1 MQMRAGRATLH
12 LPRILDERYYVP
24 LRTTLTR
31 LTEKYR
37 RSLRPLGT
45 KSNIRGSLGFL
56 ESFERFPGYLSTSYR
71 EETIDSLAR
80 FEIYAS
86 SVSGTSDLI
95 RAHYL
100 ECTYTPVNSS
110 STEVTHEFSENE
122 CLNMQ
127 IEFLPLENSP
137 AKSFDRPRCKNLMMY
152 PGMGGTRLGVLA
164 DATLTDNHHRQR
176 GFATNGNPE
185 GITVCNLIDGE
196 TLTYSLALI
205 RGRTPLACNYITV
218 RAQKNVT
225 SEWPVVGG
233 EFRALV
239 DLTRGSNK
247 LELEA
252 GGHKRR
258 LTLLHEP
265 RTTRL
270 RVTPVYVVCAGHDG
284 YFQGP
289 RREDRSPESAA
300 TRIGLGARLLQ
311 TLTAEK
317 LREAGHGKKTFQLE
331 RDLDGPECLVMH
343 SMLHVDRAR
352 AMSQRELWELIA
364 RELMTGP
371 LASKDRKYLAF
382 LSCTRYRGAPSPR
395 THEDTLARTQGH
407 AALGGGGLALFGS
420 ACLHTWPTCMAQ
432 VLPRFL
438 DTTVVDTEQLMDD
451 SNYRGTHGGC
461 LATTLGSVLHEL
473 GHTFDLG
480 HTREG
485 IMGRGFDYV
494 DRVFVGA
501 AGIDFNRNPIRRDPQ
516 HTTVAL
522 SRPLSVTVTV
532 QEPVLASPRRG
543 RLLSETSRP
552 SPSANARQLPGR
564 LSAPASPELNR
575 SFSKT
580 LNAAELPSQP
590 DRTFWG
596 PSCAALLAYHR
607 WFNTE
612 VDNHSNRR
620 HNDIEY
626 DGKRNVAR
634 SRYGVRV
641 IELRETSG
649 GMVVG
654 SRQFPGNRPPLEALV
669 PPPPP
674 HCLAA
679 LTLVAEDSTGNILKH
694 ALPTA
699 F

>member
-1 MQMRAGRATLH
+1 M
-12 LPRILDERYYVP
+12 IVVP
-24 LRTTLTR
+24 S
-31 LTEKYR
+31 KKN
-37 RSLRPLGT
+37 PL
-45 KSNIRGSLGFL
+45 KK
-56 ESFERFPGYLSTSYR
+56 E
-71 EETIDSLAR
+71 
-80 FEIYAS
+80 
-86 SVSGTSDLI
+86 
-95 RAHYL
+95 
-100 ECTYTPVNSS
+100 
-110 STEVTHEFSENE
+110 
-122 CLNMQ
+122 
-127 IEFLPLENSP
+127 
-137 AKSFDRPRCKNLMMY
+137 
-152 PGMGGTRLGVLA
+152 VLA
-164 DATLTDNHHRQR
+164 DATLADNHHRHR
-176 GFATNGNPE
+176 AFAANGNPE
-185 GITVCNLIDGE
+185 GITISNLVDGE

-205 RGRTPLACNYITV
+205 RGRAPALCSYITV
-218 RAQKNVT
+218 RGHKNVT
-225 SEWPVVGG
+225 SQWPIVAGQ
-233 EFRALV
+233 FRVLV
-239 DLTRGSNK
+239 DLARGPNK

-258 LTLLHEP
+258 LSLKYEP

-270 RVTPVYVVCAGHDG
+270 RVTPVYVICAAHDG

-289 RREDRSPESAA
+289 RNEDRSPESAA

-317 LREAGHGKKTFQLE
+317 LIEAGYGRKTFQLE

-352 AMSQRELWELIA
+352 AMKQRELWELIA

-382 LSCTRYRGAPSPR
+382 LSCTR
-395 THEDTLARTQGH
+395 
-407 AALGGGGLALFGS
+407 
-420 ACLHTWPTCMAQ
+420 
-432 VLPRFL
+432 FL
-438 DTTVVDTEQLMDD
+438 DTTVIDTEQLMDD
-451 SNYRGTHGGC
+451 SNYRGTHGAC

-532 QEPVLASPRRG
+532 QAPVMSSPRRG

-552 SPSANARQLPGR
+552 SPLLTSRQLPGR

-575 SFSKT
+575 SLSKS
-580 LNAAELPSQP
+580 LIACEPPSQP
-590 DRTFWG
+590 DRTFWS

-607 WFNTE
+607 WFNNE
-612 VDNHSNRR
+612 MDNFSNR
-620 HNDIEY
+620 HHHEIEY
-626 DGKRNVAR
+626 DGKRNVVR

-641 IELRETSG
+641 VELRETSG
-649 GMVVG
+649 GMVAC
-654 SRQFPGNRPPLEALV
+654 SRQFPGPRPPLEALV

-674 HCLAA
+674 HCLIT
-679 LTLVAEDSTGNILKH
+679 LTLVAEDSTGNVLKH
-694 ALPTA
+694 PLPTA

>member
-1 MQMRAGRATLH
+1 MR
-12 LPRILDERYYVP
+12 DV
-24 LRTTLTR
+24 
-31 LTEKYR
+31 
-37 RSLRPLGT
+37 
-45 KSNIRGSLGFL
+45 
-56 ESFERFPGYLSTSYR
+56 
-71 EETIDSLAR
+71 
-80 FEIYAS
+80 
-86 SVSGTSDLI
+86 
-95 RAHYL
+95 
-100 ECTYTPVNSS
+100 
-110 STEVTHEFSENE
+110 EN
-122 CLNMQ
+122 
-127 IEFLPLENSP
+127 
-137 AKSFDRPRCKNLMMY
+137 A
-152 PGMGGTRLGVLA
+152 VLA
-164 DATLTDNHHRQR
+164 DVTLANNHHRHR
-176 GFATNGNPE
+176 TFTTNGNPE
-185 GITVCNLIDGE
+185 GITIRNLVDGE

-205 RGRTPLACNYITV
+205 RGRAPALCSYITV
-218 RAQKNVT
+218 RGHKNVT
-225 SEWPVVGG
+225 SEWPIIAGQ
-233 EFRALV
+233 FRVLV
-239 DLTRGSNK
+239 DLARGPNK
-247 LELEA
+247 IELEA

-258 LTLLHEP
+258 LVLIYEP

-270 RVTPVYVVCAGHDG
+270 RVTPVYVICAGHDG

-289 RREDRSPESAA
+289 RNEDRSPESAA

-317 LREAGHGKKTFQLE
+317 LQEAGYGRKTFQLE

-343 SMLHVDRAR
+343 SMLHVDQAR
-352 AMSQRELWELIA
+352 AMKQRELWELIA

-382 LSCTRYRGAPSPR
+382 LSCTRYRGAPTPR
-395 THEDTLARTQGH
+395 THEDTLMRTQGH

-432 VLPRFL
+432 VLSRFL
-438 DTTVVDTEQLMDD
+438 DATVIDTEQLMDD

-501 AGIDFNRNPIRRDPQ
+501 AGIDFNRNPVRRDPQ

-532 QEPVLASPRRG
+532 QESVISSPRRG
-543 RLLSETSRP
+543 RLFSETSRP
-552 SPSANARQLPGR
+552 APSSTTRQLPGR

-575 SFSKT
+575 SLSKS
-580 LNAAELPSQP
+580 LIASEPPSQP

-596 PSCAALLAYHR
+596 PSCAALLAHHR
-607 WFNTE
+607 WFNSE
-612 VDNHSNRR
+612 MDNFSNR
-620 HNDIEY
+620 HHHEIEY
-626 DGKRNVAR
+626 DGKRNVVR

-654 SRQFPGNRPPLEALV
+654 SRQFPGLRPPLEALV

-674 HCLAA
+674 HCLTT
-679 LTLVAEDSTGNILKH
+679 LTLVAEDSTGNVLKH
-694 ALPTA
+694 PLPTA

>member
-1 MQMRAGRATLH
+1 MIVMMMMMMMMMITDRRANKFVTKLVSIVY
-12 LPRILDERYYVP
+12 LYVKNTD
-24 LRTTLTR
+24 TTTKGCYK
-31 LTEKYR
+31 EK
-37 RSLRPLGT
+37 
-45 KSNIRGSLGFL
+45 K
-56 ESFERFPGYLSTSYR
+56 
-71 EETIDSLAR
+71 
-80 FEIYAS
+80 
-86 SVSGTSDLI
+86 
-95 RAHYL
+95 
-100 ECTYTPVNSS
+100 
-110 STEVTHEFSENE
+110 
-122 CLNMQ
+122 Q
-127 IEFLPLENSP
+127 IPQ
-137 AKSFDRPRCKNLMMY
+137 
-152 PGMGGTRLGVLA
+152 VLA

-176 GFATNGNPE
+176 GFATNGNNPE
-185 GITVCNLIDGE
+185 GITICNLIDGE

-205 RGRTPLACNYITV
+205 RGRAPLACSYITV
-218 RAQKNVT
+218 RAQKNVI
-225 SEWPVVGG
+225 SEWPVIGG
-233 EFRALV
+233 EFRVLV
-239 DLTRGSNK
+239 DLARGSNK

-252 GGHKRR
+252 GGHKKR

-317 LREAGHGKKTFQLE
+317 LREAGHGRKTFQLE

-438 DTTVVDTEQLMDD
+438 DATVVDTEQLMDD

-552 SPSANARQLPGR
+552 SPSVNARQLPGR

-580 LNAAELPSQP
+580 LNATEPPSQP

-612 VDNHSNRR
+612 VDNHPNRR

-654 SRQFPGNRPPLEALV
+654 SRQFPGNRPPVEALV

-674 HCLAA
+674 HYLAA
-679 LTLVAEDSTGNILKH
+679 LTLIAEDSTGNILKH
-694 ALPTA
+694 ELPTA